1 MAKIEPLEPGLE
13 RYFARMYAVDHR
25 RGDPD
30 DIVRIWSITERA
42 ITQVPEHHWT
52 PDLIEHLRNQRYR

>member
-1 MAKIEPLEPGLE
+1 
-13 RYFARMYAVDHR
+13 MYAVDHR